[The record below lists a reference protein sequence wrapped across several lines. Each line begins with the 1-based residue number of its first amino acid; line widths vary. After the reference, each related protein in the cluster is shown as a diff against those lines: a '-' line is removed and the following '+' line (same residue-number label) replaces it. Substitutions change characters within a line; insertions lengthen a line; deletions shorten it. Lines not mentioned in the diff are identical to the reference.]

1 MQAVEKRLFRMNR
14 IFKALGWYQIIG
26 GIAGCLIAAWV
37 ANFTYQISAGQLLLL
52 LFIALLYGFSIYCG
66 TTLLKKTVKGLSL
79 SFVNQL
85 LQTVQFGFMGY
96 LFKFISG
103 ISISVNWQ
111 PVMKFHFG
119 LEPSTF
125 AIQFN
130 SDEMYAFIGV
140 NLVAVF
146 LAYYTIHIKDAYTEA
161 MLAKE
166 ITDITDIGH
175 N

>member
-1 MQAVEKRLFRMNR
+1 MQAAQKRLSRMNR
-14 IFKALGWYQIIG
+14 IFKALGWYQVIG
-26 GIAGCLIAAWV
+26 GIMGCVTAAWV
-37 ANFTYQISAGQLLLL
+37 ANFTYQISVSQLLLL
-52 LFIALLYGFSIYCG
+52 LLIALLYGFSIYCG
-66 TTLLKKTVKGLSL
+66 AVLLKNPIRGLSL

-96 LFKFISG
+96 VFKFISG

-111 PVMKFHFG
+111 PVMSLHFG
-119 LEPSTF
+119 LEPPTF
-125 AIQFN
+125 AILFN

-146 LAYYTIHIKDAYTEA
+146 LTYYTIHIKDAYTEA
-161 MLAKE
+161 LLAKE
-166 ITDITDIGH
+166 ITDIADIGH

>member
-1 MQAVEKRLFRMNR
+1 MQAVEKRLSRMNT

-26 GIAGCLIAAWV
+26 GIIGFGMLAWASTM
-37 ANFTYQISAGQLLLL
+37 ANGWNNSLLLLL

-66 TTLLKKTVKGLSL
+66 AVLLKNPVKGLSR

-85 LQTVQFGFMGY
+85 LQTVQFGLMGY
-96 LFKFISG
+96 VFKFISG
-103 ISISVNWQ
+103 IAISVKWM
-111 PVMKFHFG
+111 PVMSVHFG
-119 LEPSTF
+119 LEASSF
-125 AIQFN
+125 VIQFN
-130 SDEMYAFIGV
+130 SDEMHAFIGV

-161 MLAKE
+161 LLAKE
-166 ITDITDIGH
+166 ITDIADIGH